1 MFKYYQLMW
10 PIYLKVLY
18 MSTQNFRSSLERI
31 KSGKLEI
38 KIKGES
44 YCAKAE
50 GFQISF
56 SLGVIWNEKIKMKSI
71 TQIEN
76 QFESI
81 IYIDI
86 CFVFMSVA
94 EFQ

>member
-1 MFKYYQLMW
+1 
-10 PIYLKVLY
+10 
-18 MSTQNFRSSLERI
+18 MSTQNFRSSSERI

-56 SLGVIWNEKIKMKSI
+56 SLGVLYETKNKNEINNANRKSI
-71 TQIEN
+71 
-76 QFESI
+76 
-81 IYIDI
+81 
-86 CFVFMSVA
+86 
-94 EFQ
+94 